1 MFNRK
6 AFGYKVGAG
15 EGIIKDASFVG
26 VGKGPFCI
34 SLKDG
39 SKIVMN
45 STAEDDKAICRW
57 TVKED
62 YRRHEEGKKY
72 LKLFKGARNK
82 EQYSW
87 EDCSPDALSDKGN
100 GNDTGNDTIIP
111 GHGSPFAINKPGSS
125 GGQDHHNKMF
135 GQQHGA
141 DGSPGFHRK
150 ADPDV
155 SSEENEETAHHARD
169 RRMSDKEQNKAMSS
183 NTQNTSNN
191 EQSTLEG
198 NDQANSTNN
207 GNAPEDGS
215 GPKIKYFVQLTDCV
229 SPPEF
234 DPKDPLCEFIK
245 EDNLSCEKLS
255 TAMELEKDD
264 GKGQGGGK
272 NKKKDDRKRN
282 PRQQN
287 SSQSSPGSSEGPLT
301 LGGNPLLKWKAEV
314 LHTVAKIFS
323 KICIPIKE
331 HSVFKLI
338 KVIGN
343 YIATAHT
350 DNPEASKEYG
360 RVLHKTNLWDILTSS
375 LDRCFQSNKTV
386 PMHWRWS
393 ENIKVPSNSGKTR
406 RKRTK
411 RHMYTSGKS
420 NGVLAKTLLF
430 EDLNAKSRLSI
441 NNFEELEVDDKP
453 KLIIQ
458 RSSAVFDFDDDD
470 DRTNP
475 IVYGTIPKARRQREP
490 KNISVPIPQIQEYVP
505 PSPLP
510 IDEPSPTSSNQS
522 GGDRLLKKGEVKR
535 KYEDFLFHPDP
546 SRLRIHGFPD
556 KQIFYYE
563 DHAQYMMDLNKVID
577 AFWKV
582 LATVLGFCQMSE
594 ISRGNAVFPLLL
606 HNFEEYFLD
615 LMKDQWKSPPI
626 EQEVDMVMGEFMDDD
641 RGKWL
646 DTCVET
652 AYIISDSLHFR
663 PARPVDVISMESDSG
678 KEGSKMKP
686 NGFIDIPE
694 NMPGGGRTYFTRN
707 VKIKGK

>member
-1 MFNRK
+1 M
-6 AFGYKVGAG
+6 
-15 EGIIKDASFVG
+15 
-26 VGKGPFCI
+26 
-34 SLKDG
+34 
-39 SKIVMN
+39 
-45 STAEDDKAICRW
+45 
-57 TVKED
+57 
-62 YRRHEEGKKY
+62 
-72 LKLFKGARNK
+72 
-82 EQYSW
+82 
-87 EDCSPDALSDKGN
+87 
-100 GNDTGNDTIIP
+100 
-111 GHGSPFAINKPGSS
+111 
-125 GGQDHHNKMF
+125 
-135 GQQHGA
+135 
-141 DGSPGFHRK
+141 
-150 ADPDV
+150 
-155 SSEENEETAHHARD
+155 
-169 RRMSDKEQNKAMSS
+169 
-183 NTQNTSNN
+183 
-191 EQSTLEG
+191 
-198 NDQANSTNN
+198 
-207 GNAPEDGS
+207 
-215 GPKIKYFVQLTDCV
+215 
-229 SPPEF
+229 
-234 DPKDPLCEFIK
+234 
-245 EDNLSCEKLS
+245 
-255 TAMELEKDD
+255 
-264 GKGQGGGK
+264 
-272 NKKKDDRKRN
+272 
-282 PRQQN
+282 
-287 SSQSSPGSSEGPLT
+287 T

-331 HSVFKLI
+331 QSVFKLI

-430 EDLNAKSRLSI
+430 EDVNTKSRVSI

-490 KNISVPIPQIQEYVP
+490 KNISVSIPQIQEYVP

-510 IDEPSPTSSNQS
+510 IDEPSPTSSNQN

-535 KYEDFLFHPDP
+535 KYEDFMFHPDP

-663 PARPVDVISMESDSG
+663 PARPVDVTSMESDSG